1 MPKYSLKQRIVGR
14 FFVILQAKRDSCMII
29 KYGKEY
35 LKELY
40 EEGKCGDRRYRFQPQ
55 IVKKYQKRVDTL
67 IGATRKEDL
76 FPFKSLNFE
85 ALHGDKEGMFS
96 IRVDMQYRLEFS
108 LEEVGGESLV
118 TICQLEELSN
128 HYK

>member
-1 MPKYSLKQRIVGR
+1 
-14 FFVILQAKRDSCMII
+14 MII

-35 LKELY
+35 LKEL
-40 EEGKCGDRRYRFQPQ
+40 
-55 IVKKYQKRVDTL
+55 
-67 IGATRKEDL
+67 
-76 FPFKSLNFE
+76 
-85 ALHGDKEGMFS
+85 FS

-128 HYK
+128 HYKQ

>member
-1 MPKYSLKQRIVGR
+1 
-14 FFVILQAKRDSCMII
+14 MII
-29 KYGKEY
+29 QYSKEY

-40 EEGKCGDRRYRFQPQ
+40 EVGKCSDRRYRFQPQ
-55 IVKKYQKRVDTL
+55 IIKKFQKRVDTL
-67 IGATRKEDL
+67 IGATCREDL

-85 ALHGDKEGMFS
+85 ALHGDKEGLYS

-108 LEEVGGESLV
+108 LEEIGGDSLI

>member
-1 MPKYSLKQRIVGR
+1 
-14 FFVILQAKRDSCMII
+14 MII
-29 KYGKEY
+29 KYKRDY

-40 EEGKCGDRRYRFQPQ
+40 EKGRCSDRKYSFQPQ

-67 IGATRKEDL
+67 MGATRKEDL

-85 ALHGDKEGMFS
+85 ALHGDKAGLFS
-96 IRVDMQYRLEFS
+96 IRVDMQYRLEFT
-108 LEEVGGESLV
+108 LEEISGESMV
-118 TICQLEELSN
+118 TICHLEELSN

>member
-1 MPKYSLKQRIVGR
+1 
-14 FFVILQAKRDSCMII
+14 MII

-76 FPFKSLNFE
+76 FPFKTLNYQ

-96 IRVDMQYRLEFS
+96 IRVDMQNRQEM
-108 LEEVGGESLV
+108 
-118 TICQLEELSN
+118 T
-128 HYK
+128 

>member
-1 MPKYSLKQRIVGR
+1 
-14 FFVILQAKRDSCMII
+14 MII
-29 KYGKEY
+29 QYGKEY

-40 EEGKCGDRRYRFQPQ
+40 EVGKCSDRRYRFQPQ
-55 IVKKYQKRVDTL
+55 IIKKFQKRVDTL
-67 IGATRKEDL
+67 IGATCREDL

-85 ALHGDKEGMFS
+85 SLHGDKEGLYS

-108 LEEVGGESLV
+108 LEEIGGDSLI

>member
-1 MPKYSLKQRIVGR
+1 
-14 FFVILQAKRDSCMII
+14 MII

-35 LKELY
+35 LKEL
-40 EEGKCGDRRYRFQPQ
+40 
-55 IVKKYQKRVDTL
+55 
-67 IGATRKEDL
+67 
-76 FPFKSLNFE
+76 
-85 ALHGDKEGMFS
+85 FS

-108 LEEVGGESLV
+108 LEEEVGGESLV

>member
-1 MPKYSLKQRIVGR
+1 
-14 FFVILQAKRDSCMII
+14 MII
-29 KYGKEY
+29 QYGKEY

-40 EEGKCGDRRYRFQPQ
+40 EVGKCSDRRYHFQPQ
-55 IVKKYQKRVDTL
+55 IIKKFQKRVDTL
-67 IGATRKEDL
+67 IGATCREDL

-85 ALHGDKEGMFS
+85 ALHGDKEGLYS

-108 LEEVGGESLV
+108 LEEIGGDSLI

>member
-1 MPKYSLKQRIVGR
+1 MLQISHSNFIYY
-14 FFVILQAKRDSCMII
+14 VIDNILS
-29 KYGKEY
+29 
-35 LKELY
+35 
-40 EEGKCGDRRYRFQPQ
+40 
-55 IVKKYQKRVDTL
+55 QKRVDTL